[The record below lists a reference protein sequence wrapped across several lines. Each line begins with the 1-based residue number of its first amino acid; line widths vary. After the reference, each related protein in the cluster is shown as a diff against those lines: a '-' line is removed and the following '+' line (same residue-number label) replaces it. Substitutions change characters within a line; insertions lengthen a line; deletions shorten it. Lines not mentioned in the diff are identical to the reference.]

1 MRAKTF
7 FLLTL
12 AAFLLSVSAAAYA
25 FRVVI
30 RDAVASRF
38 KPELPVAQPYVPPAS
53 PLPEPTPEPQPEPEA
68 QPETTPEPVSV
79 PTPTPKL
86 TPAPSPAPVP
96 SKKGVNLAVPFT
108 SQAPKADWSMPY
120 QEACEETS
128 LLMINAFLTNAGAF
142 TPDTAD
148 AQILDL
154 VEWEKAHFGY
164 YEDTTAEEVVET
176 ARERFGYARSRA
188 VKISSIADI
197 KAVID
202 QGMPVIIPA
211 AGRQLFNPNFSGAG
225 PKYHM
230 LVVKGYTKDGKII
243 TNDPGTRRGADYVYD
258 ADVLWNAI
266 HDWNGG
272 DVDNGSKMMVVVE
285 K

>member
-12 AAFLLSVSAAAYA
+12 SALLLAAFATAFA

-38 KPELPVAQPYVPPAS
+38 KPALPAAQPYAPSVQPPSVPNA
-53 PLPEPTPEPQPEPEA
+53 EPEPEA
-68 QPETTPEPVSV
+68 KPPVTSEPVSAPV
-79 PTPTPKL
+79 PTPIPVPVP
-86 TPAPSPAPVP
+86 TPAPAP
-96 SKKGVNLAVPFT
+96 SIKGANLAVPFT

-120 QEACEETS
+120 QEACEEAS
-128 LLMINAFLTNAGAF
+128 LLMINAFLKGAGAF
-142 TPDTAD
+142 TPDAAD
-148 AQILDL
+148 AQILEL
-154 VEWEKAHFGY
+154 VEWEKSHFGY
-164 YEDTTAEEVVET
+164 YEDTTAEEVAET

-197 KAVID
+197 KTVID
-202 QGMPVIIPA
+202 RGLPVAIPA

-272 DVDNGSKMMVVVE
+272 DVDNGSKIMVVIE

>member
-7 FLLTL
+7 FFLML
-12 AAFLLSVSAAAYA
+12 AALLLAAVGTAFA

-30 RDAVASRF
+30 RDTIEARF
-38 KPELPVAQPYVPPAS
+38 KPALPVAQPYVPPTQ
-53 PLPEPTPEPQPEPEA
+53 PPPTTAPSAEPEPETK
-68 QPETTPEPVSV
+68 PVPPTPA
-79 PTPTPKL
+79 PTPTPKPTPTPAP
-86 TPAPSPAPVP
+86 TPAPSE
-96 SKKGVNLAVPFT
+96 KGVNLSVPFT

-128 LLMINAFLTNAGAF
+128 LLMVHAFLTSAGAF

-148 AQILDL
+148 AQILEL
-154 VEWEKAHFGY
+154 VEWEKARFGY
-164 YEDTTAEEVVET
+164 YEDTTAEEVAEI
-176 ARERFGYARSRA
+176 ARERFLYAKSRA
-188 VKISSIADI
+188 VKIKSIADI
-197 KAVID
+197 KAVLNR
-202 QGMPVIIPA
+202 GLPVIIPA

-230 LVVKGYTKDGKII
+230 LVVKGYTKDGRII
-243 TNDPGTRRGADYVYD
+243 TNDPGTRRGADYVYE
-258 ADVLWNAI
+258 ADVLWDAI

-272 DVDNGSKMMVVVE
+272 DVDNGAKMMVVVE

>member
-1 MRAKTF
+1 
-7 FLLTL
+7 
-12 AAFLLSVSAAAYA
+12 
-25 FRVVI
+25 
-30 RDAVASRF
+30 
-38 KPELPVAQPYVPPAS
+38 
-53 PLPEPTPEPQPEPEA
+53 
-68 QPETTPEPVSV
+68 
-79 PTPTPKL
+79 
-86 TPAPSPAPVP
+86 
-96 SKKGVNLAVPFT
+96 VNLAVPFT

-128 LLMINAFLTNAGAF
+128 LLMVNAFLSGAGAF

-148 AQILDL
+148 AQILEL
-154 VEWEKAHFGY
+154 VEWEKTHFGY
-164 YEDTTAEEVVET
+164 YEDTTAEEVAET
-176 ARERFGYARSRA
+176 ARERFSYAKSRA
-188 VKISSIADI
+188 VKIKSIADI
-197 KAVID
+197 KAVLNR
-202 QGMPVIIPA
+202 GLPVIIPA

-243 TNDPGTRRGADYVYD
+243 TNDPGTRRGADYVYE

-272 DVDNGSKMMVVVE
+272 DVDNGAKMMVVVE